1 MGQTFCIN
9 ADDRARLLELA
20 RTAHTQ
26 TLAQRCHIVLASA
39 TAGRSASMIAREF
52 GTTPA
57 TVRRWQHRFLTG
69 GPDGLTDTC
78 RPGAPRQIGAEQR
91 SAILALHA
99 GGLNSRAIAAET
111 GASQSSVSR
120 IIREACGTDARPPRS
135 PIPVEKVVERLTV
148 TLFESLADET
158 PLSRFLDAVE
168 AATGADYSIM
178 MIFTKDK
185 RQPSL
190 ILSKGQPLEGSADYI
205 ARHYDQE
212 LLDGLPEGTVTTVS
226 DRLTRDELRRTALY
240 REYLVQYG
248 VGYILGIDI
257 GSVRGI
263 SGKFRLARLET
274 GADFGARE
282 RAICQGLVPYL
293 RAALQ
298 LFVQRIDMEAE
309 KEALALTVSGMSV
322 GSILVDSD
330 GLILEANPPAQALL
344 KQRDGLFATSTGK
357 LALHSAGQSRELHD
371 LIRRN
376 AAAAIDPAAPGAPRA
391 MPVNRPSGRDSI
403 GLLVRPARGS
413 SHNPLAIRPTALVH
427 LVDPAQPRMTM
438 INALMELFGLTPAE
452 ARVALSLANGHS
464 IGETARNAATSR
476 NTVRSQVRS
485 IFSKMGINRQSQLI
499 RTALISVA
507 LFSLPGDGQPAAT
520 TATAMRE

>member
-1 MGQTFCIN
+1 MRQTFCID

-26 TLAQRCHIVLASA
+26 TLAQRCRIVLASA

-57 TVRRWQHRFLTG
+57 TVRRWQHRFLAG
-69 GPDGLTDTC
+69 GPDGLADTC
-78 RPGAPRQIGAEQR
+78 RPGAPRQIDAEQR
-91 SAILALHA
+91 GAILALHA

-120 IIREACGTDARPPRS
+120 IIREACGTAHPPC
-135 PIPVEKVVERLTV
+135 PLMPVEKVVERLSV
-148 TLFESLADET
+148 TLFESLADKT
-158 PLSRFLDAVE
+158 PLSRFLNAVE
-168 AATGADYSIM
+168 EATGADYSIM

-212 LLDGLPEGTVTTVS
+212 LLDGLPEGIVTTTS
-226 DRLTRDELRRTALY
+226 DRMTRDELHRTALY

-344 KQRDGLFATSTGK
+344 KQQDGLFATSTGK
-357 LALHSAGQSRELHD
+357 LALHNASQSRELHD

-376 AAAAIDPAAPGAPRA
+376 ATASVDPAAPGVSRA

-403 GLLVRPARGS
+403 GLLVRPARGGD
-413 SHNPLAIRPTALVH
+413 HNPLAIRPTALIH
-427 LVDPAQPRMTM
+427 LVDPVQPRMTM

-452 ARVALSLANGHS
+452 ARVALSLANGNS
-464 IGETARNAATSR
+464 IDETARNAATSR

-507 LFSLPGDGQPAAT
+507 LFSLPGDGQPSAS
-520 TATAMRE
+520 AMQE